1 MSLDETFDRMRA
13 FAAELEQFDD
23 ALQQSRIALE
33 SRHADAANA
42 WQDAFAREYA
52 EAWEQLQA
60 GLARW
65 CLHEGPEYR
74 LFVTEKLRALSQYLD
89 GER

>member
-1 MSLDETFDRMRA
+1 MSLDETLDRMRA

-33 SRHADAANA
+33 NRHAEAAVA

-52 EAWEQLQA
+52 EAWAPLHA
-60 GLARW
+60 GLECW
-65 CLHEGPEYR
+65 CLREGPEYR
-74 LFVTEKLRALSQYLD
+74 HFVTEKLRALSQYLD

>member
-60 GLARW
+60 GLERW

-74 LFVTEKLRALSQYLD
+74 QFVTEKLRALSHYLD

>member
-13 FAAELEQFDD
+13 FAAALEHFDD
-23 ALQQSRIALE
+23 AVQQSRVTLDL
-33 SRHADAANA
+33 RHSDAAGL

-52 EAWEQLQA
+52 QAWAPLQA
-60 GLARW
+60 GLERW

-74 LFVTEKLRALSQYLD
+74 HFVDQKLRALAHYLD